1 MNEVK
6 TGTIV
11 RTATLFFALA
21 NQILVTAGKPVIPIK
36 DEELQN
42 FASLLILIVS
52 SLVAWWKNNSFTNKA
67 IKADDYLEELKQE
80 ESK

>member
-1 MNEVK
+1 MNEIK

-11 RTATLFFALA
+11 RTVTLFFALT

-42 FASLLILIVS
+42 FVSLLILIIS
-52 SLVAWWKNNSFTNKA
+52 SLVAWWKNNSFTKKA

-80 ESK
+80 V